1 MSLSLALVLI
11 GLALMIG
18 VIAGFTLAALLVAV
32 KQSQEK
38 QP

>member
-1 MSLSLALVLI
+1 MTIVLI
-11 GLALMIG
+11 GLALTVG
-18 VIAGFTLAALLVAV
+18 VIAGSTLAALLVAA